1 MPHED
6 PKTSSCAVA
15 LSCDDCGHSQPLGR
29 AVTLCRGCGGL
40 LEYRYDLGKAGDVA
54 GYAAANRAL
63 GMWRWRALFPPVADD
78 ALTTLGE
85 GDTPLISAGRLGKRM
100 GLPHLW
106 LKNDA
111 MMPTGSFK
119 DRGFS
124 LAISV
129 ARTHGLTGGFTYS
142 SGNAGASFAAYAARA
157 GMQATVFV
165 EAAANETKV
174 ATISLYGARVYRLHY
189 ETSAQIFNALDMLAR
204 SGTYSF
210 VNFINPV
217 RHEAMKTYA
226 YEICERLDWRA
237 PDVMVHPVGT
247 GGGLWGAWKG
257 FQELRELGLIDHL
270 PRMIG
275 VQPAVCA
282 PIVEAIAHGRDWAVP
297 TGDASRTIAQS
308 MAGDSMI
315 HGGRR
320 VLRAIRESG
329 GTAIGATEAE
339 IADAIVQLAAEG
351 IAAEPSAAAPL
362 AAILSAR
369 EAWVAR
375 LTRPATRTGMA
386 SKGTKGINIT
396 PRGIFETASS
406 KWVPNTSSLF
416 RSCSPSQTRTL
427 FART

>member
-1 MPHED
+1 M
-6 PKTSSCAVA
+6 KSSVTSCAVA
-15 LSCDDCGHSQPLGR
+15 LSCDDCGRNLPLDR
-29 AVTLCRGCGGL
+29 AVTVCSDCGGL
-40 LEYRYDLGKAGDVA
+40 LEYRYDLSKAGNVVDYVA
-54 GYAAANRAL
+54 SHRAS
-63 GMWRWRALFPPVADD
+63 GIWRWRALFPPVADD

-85 GDTPLISAGRLGKRM
+85 GDTPLVSGGRLGGRM

-106 LKNDA
+106 FKNDA
-111 MMPTGSFK
+111 LMPTGSFK

-189 ETSAQIFNALDMLAR
+189 ETSAQIFDTLDRLAR
-204 SGTYSF
+204 AGTYSF

-226 YEICERLDWRA
+226 YEICERLDWRT

-247 GGGLWGAWKG
+247 GGGIWGAWKG
-257 FQELRELGLIDHL
+257 FQELRALGLIDRV

-275 VQPAVCA
+275 VQPAACA
-282 PIVEAIAHGRDWAVP
+282 PIVDAIVHGRESSVR
-297 TGDASRTIAQS
+297 TGDASQTMAQS

-329 GTAIGATEAE
+329 GAAIGVTETQ
-339 IADAIVQLAAEG
+339 IADAIVRLAAEG

-362 AAILSAR
+362 AAIASAR
-369 EAWVAR
+369 EQGLVTANDTVVAVV
-375 LTRPATRTGMA
+375 TGSA
-386 SKGTKGINIT
+386 LKQPGVVQQIAPKPLGDVDADAAQWLALLDT
-396 PRGIFETASS
+396 P
-406 KWVPNTSSLF
+406 P
-416 RSCSPSQTRTL
+416 RS
-427 FART
+427 A

>member
-1 MPHED
+1 MERLMN
-6 PKTSSCAVA
+6 TRSCAVA
-15 LSCDDCGHSQPLGR
+15 LSCDDCGRNLPLDR
-29 AVTLCRGCGGL
+29 VVTVCRDCGGL
-40 LEYRYDLGKAGDVA
+40 LEYRYDLGKAGDLA

-63 GMWRWRALFPPVADD
+63 GMWRWRALFPPVSDD
-78 ALTTLGE
+78 ALTTMGE
-85 GDTPLISAGRLGKRM
+85 GDTPLVSGGRLGERM

-106 LKNDA
+106 VKNDA
-111 MMPTGSFK
+111 LMPTGSFK
-119 DRGFS
+119 DRGFA

-189 ETSAQIFNALDMLAR
+189 QTSAQIFDALDRLAR
-204 SGTYSF
+204 AGAYSF

-247 GGGLWGAWKG
+247 GGGIWGAWKG
-257 FQELRELGLIDHL
+257 FAELRELGLIDRVA
-270 PRMIG
+270 RMIG
-275 VQPAVCA
+275 VQPAVCS
-282 PIVEAIAHGRDWAVP
+282 PVVDAIANGRESAVR
-297 TGDASRTIAQS
+297 TGDATQTVAQS

-329 GTAIGATEAE
+329 GTAIGVTEAQL
-339 IADAIVQLAAEG
+339 ADAIVRLAAEG
-351 IAAEPSAAAPL
+351 IGAEPSAAAPV
-362 AAILSAR
+362 AAIASAR
-369 EAWVAR
+369 EQGLIDANDTVVAVVTGTALKQPGVVR
-375 LTRPATRTGMA
+375 QLAPKPLGDVSADAAQWQALLDAT
-386 SKGTKGINIT
+386 
-396 PRGIFETASS
+396 F
-406 KWVPNTSSLF
+406 
-416 RSCSPSQTRTL
+416 
-427 FART
+427 